1 MIPTKTVANLRLRYI
16 AGLSIIAIL
25 ITSSF
30 FMMQKVISDQR
41 NYANIISMAGH
52 QAGLVNRIAYFSSLM
67 AISHDATE
75 FDMAKA
81 QVGRTSNK
89 LRTTHQ
95 ILRYGS
101 EKLNLPKVNNK
112 ILQTIYEDPMVG
124 LELALHRFLDRVES
138 VQNNSLAELSI
149 NSPDYVF
156 LTTYGPHALEPM
168 LDAAVDEYKKIAR
181 KAIERIEKL
190 EWFVLL
196 ATICT
201 LLFEL
206 FFLFRP
212 IEEQIKQT
220 LNTLEQSIYN
230 LTSTGKRLVEA
241 QKMASVGD
249 WQLEVETGKLT
260 WSDQVYEICGVS
272 PKEFTVSRRSSNELI
287 HPDDR
292 GAVKSVLLRSL
303 KNNETISMEYRFI
316 QPDGMQRLVYQ
327 KTVPVKNSAGKVALL
342 QGTIQDITERKELS
356 VLLQKQAENIPGFI
370 FQFHLSVEGI
380 GRFSYASKGVMDI
393 YGLSPEDTMRNSD
406 RIAKLIHPD
415 DTGRVRKSIM
425 VSSKKLST
433 WRDQFRVNHP
443 EKGEIWVEGHATPD
457 RLGNGETQWYGY
469 LWDIT
474 ERKAQE
480 NQIRH
485 LALYDPLTGLAN
497 RRLLKD
503 RMRHA
508 TIIAQRQYNLG
519 AILMLDLDNFKV
531 LNDTQGHDLGDELLV
546 EVGRRLQLCVRET
559 DTIARIGGDEFV
571 VLLEWIGTTESEAH
585 KVSVAIAEKI
595 RNSIGKPYLLG
606 SKKHVHHASA
616 SIGVAIFR
624 DKELPDGEL
633 LKQADVAMFE
643 AKELGR
649 NRVCIYNK
657 KRQDLISSKT
667 AIAAKLRRALV
678 NNELSLYYQPQVN
691 NVGKVCGAEALLRW
705 HPPGEDPISPGI
717 FIPIAEETGLIMKIG
732 EWVLNAAC
740 QHILELS
747 VNQLPDDFAIAV
759 NISARQFSDDDFL
772 TKLRAT
778 INHHKIDTKRLKL
791 ELTESCFVQD
801 MSRAQHILETLRSMG
816 LHTELD
822 DFGTGY
828 SSLTSL
834 KNLPLNTL
842 KIDQSLIQGIG
853 VDKRDEAIVKAAI
866 AMAKALKL
874 NVIAEGVET
883 WPQNDFLISEGCEIV
898 QGFLHS
904 RPLTFEHFIAFI
916 VTNHK
921 IHGGHF
927 NELQIFGKSRQREK
941 STLSRR
947 SIIHLA
953 ETPANNRMQEDLCSF
968 QQIQQ

>member
-67 AISHDATE
+67 AISDDATE

-89 LRTTHQ
+89 LRTTHH

-101 EKLNLPKVNNK
+101 EELNLPKVNNK
-112 ILQTIYEDPMVG
+112 ILQTIYEDPRIG

-138 VQNNSLAELSI
+138 VQNKSLAKLSI

-201 LLFEL
+201 LFFEL

-212 IEEQIKQT
+212 IEHQIKQT

-230 LTSTGKRLVEA
+230 LTSTGQRLVEA

-260 WSDQVYEICGVS
+260 WSNQVYEICGVS

-292 GAVKSVLLRSL
+292 SAVKSVLLRAL

-342 QGTIQDITERKELS
+342 QGTIQDITEQKELS

-393 YGLSPEDTMRNSD
+393 YGLSPEDTMNNSD
-406 RIAKLIHPD
+406 QIAKLIHPD
-415 DTGRVRKSIM
+415 DTSRIRKSIM

-480 NQIRH
+480 NQIQH

-508 TIIAQRQYNLG
+508 TITAQRQHNLG

-531 LNDTQGHDLGDELLV
+531 LNDTQGHDLGDDLLV

-571 VLLEWIGTTESEAH
+571 VLLEWIGTTESEAN

-595 RNSIGKPYLLG
+595 RNSIGKPYQLG
-606 SKKHVHHASA
+606 SEKHVHHASA

-624 DKELPDGEL
+624 EKELPDGEL

-667 AIAAKLRRALV
+667 TIAANLRRALV

-705 HPPGEDPISPGI
+705 FPPGDEPISPGI
-717 FIPIAEETGLIMKIG
+717 FIPIAEETGLIMRIG

-740 QHILELS
+740 QHILELP
-747 VNQLPDDFAIAV
+747 VNQVPDDFAIAV

-778 INHHKIDTKRLKL
+778 LDRYRIDTKRLKL

-883 WPQNDFLISEGCEIV
+883 WPQNDFLIGEGCEIV

-904 RPLTFEHFIAFI
+904 RPLAFDQFIAFI
-916 VTNHK
+916 ATNYK

-927 NELQIFGKSRQREK
+927 SEFQIVEKSRQKEK
-941 STLSRR
+941 RSLSRR

-953 ETPANNRMQEDLCSF
+953 DTPANNRMQEDLCSF
-968 QQIQQ
+968 QQI

>member
-1 MIPTKTVANLRLRYI
+1 MFPTKTVANLRVRYI
-16 AGLSIIAIL
+16 AGLSLIALL

-30 FMMQKVISDQR
+30 LMMQKVISDQR
-41 NYANIISMAGH
+41 NYASIISMAGH

-67 AISHDATE
+67 AITDDESE
-75 FDMAKA
+75 FDMARA
-81 QVGRTSNK
+81 QVGRTLNK
-89 LRTTHQ
+89 LNRTHQ
-95 ILRYGS
+95 VLRHGS
-101 EKLNLPKVNNK
+101 DDLDLSQVTSN

-124 LELALHRFLDRVES
+124 LDAALHRFMDSVTSVHNSSLDELNV
-138 VQNNSLAELSI
+138 NSQ
-149 NSPDYVF
+149 DYIF

-168 LDAAVDEYKKIAR
+168 MDAAVDEYKQIAR
-181 KAIERIEKL
+181 NAIKRIEKL

-196 ATICT
+196 ATLFT

-206 FFLFRP
+206 LFLFRP

-220 LNTLEQSIYN
+220 LHTLEQSIYN
-230 LTSTGKRLVEA
+230 LTSTRQRLLEA

-260 WSDQVYEICGVS
+260 WSDQVYDICGVS
-272 PKEFTVSRRSSNELI
+272 PNEFKVSRRSSNQLI

-292 GAVKSVLLRSL
+292 SAVKSALIRAFR
-303 KNNETISMEYRFI
+303 NNETISMEYRFV
-316 QPDGMQRLVYQ
+316 QPGGKQRLVHQ
-327 KTVPVKNSAGKVALL
+327 KTVPVKNSAGKVDLL

-370 FQFHLSVEGI
+370 FQFHLNTEGT
-380 GRFSYASKGVMDI
+380 GRFTYASKGALDI
-393 YGLSPEDTMRNSD
+393 SGLSPEDTMGN
-406 RIAKLIHPD
+406 AKKMTKRIHPED
-415 DTGRVRKSIM
+415 IGRLRKSIIL
-425 VSSKKLST
+425 SSKKLTT
-433 WRDQFRVNHP
+433 WRDQFRLHHP
-443 EKGEIWVEGHATPD
+443 EKGEIWIEGHATPE
-457 RLGNGETQWYGY
+457 RLGYGDTQWYGY

-474 ERKAQE
+474 ERKVQE

-485 LALYDPLTGLAN
+485 LALYDPLTKLAN

-508 TIIAQRQYNLG
+508 TITAQRQRHLG

-571 VLLEWIGTTESEAH
+571 VLLEWIGTTASEAN
-585 KVSVAIAEKI
+585 KVSRNIAEKI
-595 RNSIGKPYLLG
+595 LKSIGKPYVLG
-606 SKKHVHHASA
+606 TRKHIHHATA
-616 SIGVAIFR
+616 SIGVAIFKE
-624 DKELPDGEL
+624 KELPDGEL

-667 AIAAKLRRALV
+667 AIATDLRRALA

-691 NVGKVCGAEALLRW
+691 NAGKVCGAEALLRW
-705 HPPGEDPISPGI
+705 LPPDGEPISPGI
-717 FIPIAEETGLIMKIG
+717 FIPIAEETGLIVRIG

-740 QHILELS
+740 KHILELP
-747 VNQLPDDFAIAV
+747 VHELPDDFAIAV
-759 NISARQFSDDDFL
+759 NISAQQFSDDDFL
-772 TKLRAT
+772 TKLRT
-778 INHHKIDTKRLKL
+778 TLEHYKIDTNRLKL

-801 MSRAQHILETLRSMG
+801 LSQAQHILETLRSMG

-834 KNLPLNTL
+834 KNLPINTL
-842 KIDQSLIQGIG
+842 KIDQSLIHGIG
-853 VDKRDEAIVKAAI
+853 IDKRDEAIVKAAI
-866 AMAKALKL
+866 AMAKALQL
-874 NVIAEGVET
+874 NIIAEGVET
-883 WPQNDFLISEGCEIV
+883 WPQNDFLIGEGCETL

-904 RPLTFEHFIAFI
+904 RPMSYDHFLAYIA
-916 VTNHK
+916 TNHK
-921 IHGGHF
+921 IHKNCV
-927 NELQIFGKSRQREK
+927 NEFHAVQQFRQNRFSK
-941 STLSRR
+941 LHRVLSTL
-947 SIIHLA
+947 
-953 ETPANNRMQEDLCSF
+953 Q
-968 QQIQQ
+968 